1 MSFRYLNFILK
12 VLKKNITI
20 KEKIAIINY
29 YERKYDFFSNI
40 NEGYVK
46 WDYLRI
52 IIARL
57 ANKVDKTIKKDLKD
71 KILKNIFKD
80 LFYFKNFK
88 IFFYK
93 QKTNIIFFGHNR
105 GVLEKNYIKDEYL
118 DDITKNFK
126 EKKINV
132 FSGSHFYYGSK
143 YDYKDKRIFL
153 NYLNFYLK
161 IISFIKL
168 CFCKV
173 DLKILDNKKKLELI
187 FQYEREKW
195 WFNYFKKVKPKYVF
209 FVSINSYLYIV
220 RAANRLGI
228 ITLEIQHGT
237 PNSKKVEYT
246 YTFDPKKRLSSP
258 IYFLGWGNFWK
269 KYLNNLYFKKSF
281 IRIGKNISNKIKKFN
296 KKNTDILIIDQVIF
310 RDELVKKAID
320 ISKKFNLK
328 IIYRF
333 HPNIDFKKDATLKLK
348 RNNIIVHHPKSN
360 ELSDSLKNV
369 RFVIGV
375 ASTALLELAF
385 NNYNVL
391 VLPSE
396 EFDYKILLSKKTFF
410 GLKMI
415 DNKLVKKNNVFCK
428 PNLNMLKKIIK

>member
-1 MSFRYLNFILK
+1 MRFRYLNLILK
-12 VLKKNITI
+12 ELKKKVTI
-20 KEKIAIINY
+20 KEKIAVINY
-29 YERKYDFFSNI
+29 YEKKYDFFSNL

-52 IIARL
+52 ILVRSI
-57 ANKVDKTIKKDLKD
+57 NKVDKTIKKDFK
-71 KILKNIFKD
+71 KNVFKNIFKD

-93 QKTNIIFFGHNR
+93 QKTDVIFFGHNR

-118 DDITKNFK
+118 DDITKNFEK
-126 EKKINV
+126 KKINV

-143 YDYKDKRIFL
+143 YGYKDNRIFL
-153 NYLNFYLK
+153 SYLNFYLK
-161 IISFIKL
+161 IISFVKL
-168 CFCKV
+168 FFCKV
-173 DLKILDNKKKLELI
+173 DLKILDNKIKFELI

-228 ITLEIQHGT
+228 KTLEIQHGT
-237 PNSKKVEYT
+237 PNSKKAEYIYT
-246 YTFDPKKRLSSP
+246 YDPKKRLSSP
-258 IYFLGWGNFWK
+258 MYFLGWGNFWK
-269 KYLNNLYFKKSF
+269 KYLNNFYFKKSF
-281 IRIGKNISNKIKKFN
+281 IKIGKNIDNKIIKFD

-310 RDELVKKAID
+310 RDELMKRAID
-320 ISKKFNLK
+320 MSKKFKSK

-333 HPNIDFKKDATLKLK
+333 HPNIDYKRDSALKLQK
-348 RNNIIVHHPKSN
+348 NNIIVHHPKSN
-360 ELSDSLKNV
+360 ELSYSLKNI

-415 DNKLVKKNNVFCK
+415 DNKLVKKNNVFCQ
-428 PNLNMLKKIIK
+428 PNLNMIKKIIK